1 MYFLTLVSNL
11 LNKLNHYYCESEL
24 EVSLVC
30 KDLEL
35 VFTKLDKSYDNII
48 KEEYK
53 NAESLNG
60 LKDIPK
66 NKVFELI
73 ERIKMAEK

>member
-1 MYFLTLVSNL
+1 MKDKNIGFERLKS
-11 LNKLNHYYCESEL
+11 KL
-24 EVSLVC
+24 
-30 KDLEL
+30 
-35 VFTKLDKSYDNII
+35 I